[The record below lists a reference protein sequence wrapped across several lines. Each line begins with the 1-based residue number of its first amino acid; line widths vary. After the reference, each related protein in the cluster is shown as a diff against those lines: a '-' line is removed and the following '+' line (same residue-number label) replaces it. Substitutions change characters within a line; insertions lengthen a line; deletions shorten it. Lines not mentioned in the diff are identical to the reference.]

1 MLVNSEG
8 VIDGA
13 GSDFISLL
21 GKKVIG
27 VNLKEICENA
37 EIIMNSKNCK
47 YKSKFYS
54 IINKED
60 KL

>member
-21 GKKVIG
+21 GKKVSG

-37 EIIMNSKNCK
+37 EIIMNSKAFHEVRSFFIQN
-47 YKSKFYS
+47 
-54 IINKED
+54 I
-60 KL
+60 